1 MSNLTMPTLTIAF
14 QQAANTAVARS
25 RKGTVALILR
35 DAVADAAELH
45 YTLSSTAQIP
55 DGLGTENEAA
65 IRRAFLGNVNPP
77 RRVLVYVTG
86 ADGEI
91 TADCGALAW
100 LATQKFDYLAGPAD
114 LTAAEAAVIKTWL
127 VKQREDNHAV
137 YKAVLPET
145 AADSEGV
152 VNFAASGIQAGEET
166 FDAAGY
172 CGRVAGFIAGTPMSQ
187 SVTYGVL
194 PEAADIDRLTALEMD
209 EAVAAGKLILMHDGE
224 KVKFGRGVNS
234 LTTAADDIWKKIK
247 IVECLDMIQADLRL
261 TIQDNYMGKY
271 PNDYD
276 HKQILVTAVTSY
288 LQSLAD
294 DALIGG
300 NFTADID
307 VASQEAWLQEQGTAT
322 ADMSEQDI
330 REANTGTHVFL
341 TVSLAPVDA
350 MEDVAVKIYL

>member
-35 DAVADAAELH
+35 DAAADEADLH
-45 YTLSSTAQIP
+45 YALSSAAQIP

-65 IRRAFLGNVNPP
+65 VRRAFLGNVNPP

-86 ADGEI
+86 AGGEI
-91 TADCGALAW
+91 TADCSALAW

-127 VKQREDNHAV
+127 VKQRGDNHAV

-145 AADSEGV
+145 AAGSEGV
-152 VNFAASGIQAGEET
+152 VNFAASGIRAGEET

-194 PEAADIDRLTALEMD
+194 PEVADIDRLTALEMD

-271 PNDYD
+271 PNNYD

-294 DALIGG
+294 DALISGD
-300 NFTADID
+300 FTADID
-307 VASQEAWLQEQGTAT
+307 VAAQEAWLQEQGIDT

-341 TVSLAPVDA
+341 AISLAPVDA